1 MQQQQRSFCPLSS
14 VSAPTPPARRGRTE
28 VKSSGDRAEGTRN
41 GSDVH
46 GGCAS
51 SADEEHVIQAST
63 YALWEQLYAPARV
76 PLTMERLLYLR
87 LSSKGDGESN
97 DAHGHRHCADD
108 SQWAEALFGEIA
120 SQSGASTLSASMV
133 PPTAFAAAAV
143 AEPLQENEEEE
154 EPQRVWT
161 GGLPE
166 GASSVAVQSTKQCTA
181 ADVERASAPTPLR
194 GHCAFPDSP
203 LSARPGWKAGTAAPV
218 QAPPQ
223 LTERHQQ
230 PQTSSTKAA
239 EPAAQDLTQMR
250 VDAQSV
256 SGVGSRH
263 APEQRR
269 AATTISPCGTVIASI
284 SESSPSLAQ
293 CRSDGSRDVDNGGGD
308 DRAVLLRPCG
318 GRTTSAAS
326 PPDLVLPASTSSVSL
341 PSATPL
347 SPVSAAAGA
356 RKETAAPMRLER
368 DDSIHHTDRNEEA
381 QPRDH
386 TWSAKATLVA
396 PALPMHASSTSAATV
411 RAGEEGR
418 CDGIGNAATCRLL
431 SERSACRDGAEES
444 RSVVGNEEKHALAQ
458 QDEVLESCG
467 VWERDATTTTP
478 VRPQHQCQHRSSRDT
493 DASVEGGGHNGD
505 GAKLGEDGGQDN
517 DVGFL
522 SLTTSPAGVPEQRRS
537 RPVGGSCAGS
547 PTPSPVSIGVLEDI
561 MTALVISVP
570 PNSFKSNEEAGCQL
584 DSPTRRRIVT
594 GVSTSVN
601 ASEDLN
607 GLVFSPLRLQLHL
620 LPTQRRRPRQP
631 SEKGEEEHSHLTP
644 VPGSSSHSSTPH
656 RRECRPWDSQ
666 TPPVPAALFAAATP
680 LRSSRALS
688 PTKMADATEELCAAD
703 AAEMRDSPPLEI
715 HMQKRKA
722 MATVSSIAQE
732 GRTHDTAVVNESD
745 ADPRDGTALD
755 SPEGAPCSVE
765 AAKDGQGRSH
775 GVLGAPVTVGVEK
788 ARAGSKEAGGEG
800 DARTAASRAS
810 SSRQR
815 PSPALP
821 DHCGSG
827 TSAKGAP
834 EGHAGCVSSNMENAA
849 GDSQEEAVRA
859 ARGASASMAAAP
871 VTRFT
876 PAPSPPPPD
885 SHESFCSSEHEDEH
899 QQPQQ
904 KPLPEDKAARRSVS
918 SMDFRWAD
926 EADDVLRR
934 QQQRLRSL
942 QAARTATLTGA
953 DAHRSPSTA
962 CCCPVGGP
970 LRFAPLSQEGGVQGT
985 HDGNG
990 PIEGRRHGGSEATH
1004 SVSPQPQDPRAHPYA
1019 KRAMMGPGSTGV
1031 GTVASYT
1038 DSSGVVTEL
1047 GGVAPSSHRA
1057 EKSKELACLTLSRS
1071 GEGGAAGTLTCVSTS
1086 PPPTAILRQPTPT
1099 AVAVAT
1105 AAGNVSS
1112 LRMGPLPQQ
1121 QKPSPYH
1128 AGAKRLRESHDRS
1141 DPARALRSPA
1151 PLPASVPDQTAK
1163 RKREKIDCS
1172 DDAPSAHRLRRRQR
1186 QRGDAADKT
1195 VTGTLLS
1202 APSTNVFALPR
1213 TIAAKPGAPIT
1224 APPPTEAT
1232 PLSLLRSRA
1241 VNCASAPASTTQ
1253 THKSVRGKATCTG
1266 VTPSTVTAA
1275 AQPRRENASTRAHKM
1290 AACATRHAPSLV
1302 PLRRRRDEEQRPQ

>member
-1 MQQQQRSFCPLSS
+1 MQQQKRSFCPLSS

-28 VKSSGDRAEGTRN
+28 VKNSGDRVESTRN
-41 GSDVH
+41 GSDSH

-97 DAHGHRHCADD
+97 DAHGRGNRADD

-120 SQSGASTLSASMV
+120 SQSGASTLSVSMV
-133 PPTAFAAAAV
+133 PPTPFAAAAGEPATPLRDV
-143 AEPLQENEEEE
+143 TSIAITAAAMAEPLQESGEEE
-154 EPQRVWT
+154 EPQRVWK
-161 GGLPE
+161 GSLPE
-166 GASSVAVQSTKQCTA
+166 GASSVAVQSTEQFTA
-181 ADVERASAPTPLR
+181 ADVGEASVPTPLR

-203 LSARPGWKAGTAAPV
+203 F
-218 QAPPQ
+218 
-223 LTERHQQ
+223 
-230 PQTSSTKAA
+230 
-239 EPAAQDLTQMR
+239 
-250 VDAQSV
+250 V
-256 SGVGSRH
+256 SDGGNGH

-269 AATTISPCGTVIASI
+269 AATTISHCGTVIASI

-308 DRAVLLRPCG
+308 DRAVLLRPCV

-326 PPDLVLPASTSSVSL
+326 PLDLVLPASTSSVSL

-347 SPVSAAAGA
+347 SAAQAAGA
-356 RKETAAPMRLER
+356 RKETAAPKCLER
-368 DDSIHHTDRNEEA
+368 DYSIDHTDRNEEA

-386 TWSAKATLVA
+386 TWSA
-396 PALPMHASSTSAATV
+396 SSTSVATV

-418 CDGIGNAATCRLL
+418 CDGIGNTATCRLL
-431 SERSACRDGAEES
+431 SERSARRDGDEES

-467 VWERDATTTTP
+467 VWERDATTATP
-478 VRPQHQCQHRSSRDT
+478 VRPQHQCQHRSSRDM
-493 DASVEGGGHNGD
+493 DPSVEGGGHNGD

-522 SLTTSPAGVPEQRRS
+522 SLTTSPAGVPEQRRL
-537 RPVGGSCAGS
+537 RPVGGNCAGS
-547 PTPSPVSIGVLEDI
+547 PTPSPGSIGLLEDT

-584 DSPTRRRIVT
+584 DSPTRRRISA

-601 ASEDLN
+601 PSEDLN
-607 GLVFSPLRLQLHL
+607 GLVFSPLRRQQMQLQ
-620 LPTQRRRPRQP
+620 PQRRRPRQP
-631 SEKGEEEHSHLTP
+631 SEKGEGEHFHLTP
-644 VPGSSSHSSTPH
+644 VPGSPSYSSTPH

-680 LRSSRALS
+680 QRSSQALS
-688 PTKMADATEELCAAD
+688 PTKMADSTEELCAAD
-703 AAEMRDSPPLEI
+703 AGEMRDSPLLEV

-722 MATVSSIAQE
+722 IATVSSIAQE
-732 GRTHDTAVVNESD
+732 GRTRDTAAVNESD

-765 AAKDGQGRSH
+765 ATEDGRSRSH
-775 GVLGAPVTVGVEK
+775 GVLVAPVTLGVEK
-788 ARAGSKEAGGEG
+788 ARAGSKEASGEG
-800 DARTAASRAS
+800 DARTPVSRAS
-810 SSRQR
+810 SSRQW
-815 PSPALP
+815 PFPALP
-821 DHCGSG
+821 DHCGSD
-827 TSAKGAP
+827 TPAKGVH
-834 EGHAGCVSSNMENAA
+834 EGHAGCVSSNVENAA
-849 GDSQEEAVRA
+849 VGSQEKAVP
-859 ARGASASMAAAP
+859 AAP

-885 SHESFCSSEHEDEH
+885 SHKSFCSPEHEDEH
-899 QQPQQ
+899 QPPQQ
-904 KPLPEDKAARRSVS
+904 KPLPGDKAARRSVS

-942 QAARTATLTGA
+942 QAARTATLAGA

-970 LRFAPLSQEGGVQGT
+970 LRYAPLSQDGSVHGT

-990 PIEGRRHGGSEATH
+990 PTKGRRRGGSEATH
-1004 SVSPQPQDPRAHPYA
+1004 SVSPQPQDPRAHPCA
-1019 KRAMMGPGSTGV
+1019 KRAMLGPGSTGV
-1031 GTVASYT
+1031 GAVASYT

-1047 GGVAPSSHRA
+1047 RGVAPSSHHA
-1057 EKSKELACLTLSRS
+1057 EKSKELACLTVSRS
-1071 GEGGAAGTLTCVSTS
+1071 GEGSAAGTRACVSTS

-1105 AAGNVSS
+1105 AAGNASS
-1112 LRMGPLPQQ
+1112 LLTGPLPQQ
-1121 QKPSPYH
+1121 QKPSPHH
-1128 AGAKRLRESHDRS
+1128 AGAKRLRESDDRS

-1151 PLPASVPDQTAK
+1151 SMPASVPDQTAK
-1163 RKREKIDCS
+1163 RKREKINCS
-1172 DDAPSAHRLRRRQR
+1172 GDAPSVQRLRRRQR
-1186 QRGDAADKT
+1186 LRGDAADKT
-1195 VTGTLLS
+1195 VTETLLS
-1202 APSTNVFALPR
+1202 ASSVNVFALPR

-1241 VNCASAPASTTQ
+1241 VNCANAPASTTQ
-1253 THKSVRGKATCTG
+1253 THKSVRGKTTCAG
-1266 VTPSTVTAA
+1266 VAPSTVTTA
-1275 AQPRRENASTRAHKM
+1275 AQPPRKNVSTRAHKK
-1290 AACATRHAPSLV
+1290 AACATRRAPSLV
-1302 PLRRRRDEEQRPQ
+1302 PLGRRRDEEKRPQ